1 LNETRLAHTLA
12 AEVISAHL
20 DTGRFH
26 HKGRL
31 TSSIA
36 CMGREIQIFR
46 YRNRWA
52 HFEYLPAYAPELNP
66 AEMV

>member
-1 LNETRLAHTLA
+1 
-12 AEVISAHL
+12 VISAHL